1 MNSQQWGAGTT
12 AADSIMRSSFL
23 DELVTKKYR
32 YVKKN
37 KK

>member
-1 MNSQQWGAGTT
+1 MNSQQWGVGTT
-12 AADSIMRSSFL
+12 AADSIMGSSFL

-37 KK
+37 K

>member
-1 MNSQQWGAGTT
+1 MNGSQWGAGTS

-23 DELVTKKYR
+23 DELVTKQYR